1 MLLFKTG
8 EDNKEKAMVNRRKVL
23 KLGAVGFASGFINLS
38 NQSIAAANFNTSAP
52 ISRAIFDD
60 RFEDSLAFASELSSR
75 DVIISNISG
84 DIAKLWYQD
93 LQISL
98 RQKVAPIAGLTERT
112 DLFCLEELA
121 RDVGMKMFFRVD
133 HLIDTYGSV
142 QHLALGPTSLVEEVK
157 KLQPKLGFGQ
167 AMAELSNQYI
177 LNESNEGNSAQKRTG
192 PYSLDNQTALVSWV
206 MV

>member
-1 MLLFKTG
+1 
-8 EDNKEKAMVNRRKVL
+8 MVNRRKVL
-23 KLGAVGFASGFINLS
+23 KLGALGFASGFINLP
-38 NQSIAAANFNTSAP
+38 NQSFAAASFNTSSP
-52 ISRAIFDD
+52 ISRAIIDD
-60 RFEDSLAFASELSSR
+60 RFEDSLAFAGELNR
-75 DVIISNISG
+75 RGVTISNIDG

-98 RQKVAPIAGLTERT
+98 RRKAAPIAGLTERT

-133 HLIDTYGSV
+133 HLIDANGSV

-167 AMAELSNQYI
+167 AMAELSNQFI
-177 LNESNEGNSAQKRTG
+177 LNGSNEGESAQKRTG
-192 PYSLDNQTALVSWV
+192 PYSLDKQTALVSWM